1 MIEYRVNKDKGVV
14 CAFMVNCN
22 EDFVNYVYNCTA
34 VHRNG
39 SCNYIA
45 DLINAKYLEEFP
57 DRFVAVAKCN
67 PETGDEWNEEFG
79 KEVAKAKL
87 LAKYYNV
94 RGRFIRDIFSDIQNM
109 CEDTL
114 DKLNEGFFTASSKMT
129 MNNDVVYAV
138 NRGYNPTDPEDSL
151 MKYLDSDEDE
161 DWVDVD
167 GFDEDVDEDADE
179 EPVIEEENN

>member
-14 CAFMVNCN
+14 CAFMKDCN
-22 EDFVNYVYNCTA
+22 RDFVNYVYNCTA

-39 SCNYIA
+39 SCNFIA
-45 DLINAKYLEEFP
+45 DLINTKYLNEFP

-67 PETGDEWNEEFG
+67 SETGDEWNEEFG

-94 RGRFIRDIFSDIQNM
+94 RSRFIRNIFGDIQDM
-109 CEDTL
+109 FEDAL
-114 DKLNEGFFTASSKMT
+114 NKLNDGFFVSSSKMT

-138 NRGYNPTDPEDSL
+138 NQGYNPTNPDDDL
-151 MKYLDSDEDE
+151 MKYIETDDWTDIDDFEDDVVGEE
-161 DWVDVD
+161 DQATD
-167 GFDEDVDEDADE
+167 
-179 EPVIEEENN
+179 EENN